1 MCVWVLVSV
10 YVCVVC
16 AGVRAAAGAAAT
28 PRTMQHMRQFSSN
41 RSHVRIV
48 GPTWF
53 GVVGFGLV
61 SSSCLVSSV
70 DFVVLIKYVHALRD
84 PSSNA
89 DKNII
94 KNCCT
99 RMLRRITELI
109 IFATRKSYL
118 AFYARCVTVW
128 LLSALKSSAPLLVP
142 FFLFSLPFSSHYLFP
157 SVSLNAFSCLMAEQF
172 A

>member
-61 SSSCLVSSV
+61 
-70 DFVVLIKYVHALRD
+70 HALRD
-84 PSSNA
+84 PSLNA

-109 IFATRKSYL
+109 IFATAKILFGFLCALRDCL
-118 AFYARCVTVW
+118 AAECLKELCPSLGPLFLV
-128 LLSALKSSAPLLVP
+128 LSP
-142 FFLFSLPFSSHYLFP
+142 FLFSL
-157 SVSLNAFSCLMAEQF
+157 SLSFCLSFSCLMAEQF

>member
-61 SSSCLVSSV
+61 SSSCLVSAV

-109 IFATRKSYL
+109 IFATAKILFGFLCALRDCL
-118 AFYARCVTVW
+118 AAECLKELCPSLGPLVLV
-128 LLSALKSSAPLLVP
+128 LSP
-142 FFLFSLPFSSHYLFP
+142 FLFSL
-157 SVSLNAFSCLMAEQF
+157 SLSFCLSFSCLMGEQF

>member
-1 MCVWVLVSV
+1 M
-10 YVCVVC
+10 
-16 AGVRAAAGAAAT
+16 
-28 PRTMQHMRQFSSN
+28 
-41 RSHVRIV
+41 
-48 GPTWF
+48 
-53 GVVGFGLV
+53 VGFGLV

-109 IFATRKSYL
+109 IFATAKILFGFLCALRDCL
-118 AFYARCVTVW
+118 AAECLKERCPSLGPLFLV
-128 LLSALKSSAPLLVP
+128 LSP
-142 FFLFSLPFSSHYLFP
+142 FLFSL
-157 SVSLNAFSCLMAEQF
+157 SLSFCLS
-172 A
+172 

>member
-10 YVCVVC
+10 YVCVV
-16 AGVRAAAGAAAT
+16 GAGAAAT

-99 RMLRRITELI
+99 CMLRRITELI
-109 IFATRKSYL
+109 IFATAKILFGFLCALRDCL
-118 AFYARCVTVW
+118 AAECLKELCPSLDPHFLV
-128 LLSALKSSAPLLVP
+128 LSP
-142 FFLFSLPFSSHYLFP
+142 FLFSL
-157 SVSLNAFSCLMAEQF
+157 SLSFCLS
-172 A
+172 